1 MTPALSVVV
10 PFHNVEPYLE
20 HCLSSLAAQEFP
32 DLEVICV
39 DDGSSDLSP
48 VIAKDFAG
56 RDRRFTLLQQQHS
69 GPGPARN
76 AGIALATGR
85 LLAFAD
91 GDDYVPPE
99 AYSTLIESLERTGS
113 DLACGNV
120 CCFDSVSTWRS
131 PLHADMFA
139 ATVERTHV
147 SRMPVLMT
155 DRTVWNK
162 VYRRAFWDAA
172 ELAFPAGY
180 YEDTP
185 VAVPAHVLADTVDVL
200 NTVVYHWRQRDSG
213 TRSITQS
220 RRERGHLEDRVSTI
234 ETMRAFLGRDH
245 EALLPLYDQH
255 VLQSDLVPFLKAF
268 EFADARCDDYRE
280 RLFDRLE
287 PLLAAIPR
295 GVSMSLPWLER
306 LAYHLVR
313 TRDAD
318 ELTRLLTHRRT
329 GRAFA
334 VRRRWPNFY
343 VDHPLRRKGGVPAR
357 LFRVRPAELTLLAQ
371 ADRVSEAG
379 AGFRVAGHAYFE
391 GLDTA
396 GSKIRLWLQP
406 GDGRRVEVPVRRVSR
421 PDVSEAHGC
430 EPGVYDDSG
439 FEADLDVTGL
449 WTPASS
455 ATTWEVQVEVR
466 NGRAHAELP
475 LALPARV
482 LPAQSLNR
490 WLSRSAKVETIRS
503 KGHLVVRARAVR
515 VVAESCADLP
525 GGLELRGR
533 VFTAVRTGELTA
545 ADTTTRL
552 PVEFERGK
560 DGTGFRVLIP
570 HDAGFSGAVW
580 LESGKER
587 FKIFAAEH
595 WADGSGATPGGERW
609 LSATRTGALTATSRE
624 RRPAVLSAE
633 WSDAR
638 SLTLR
643 GHYRGTARPE
653 GFRLERT
660 GGGGVHELPV
670 TWEGQNFTVELDP
683 DAMPVFGQSLPLAP
697 GTWQLTAATDAG
709 RAAVGLTNSALREAG
724 AEVTVGAHDLRLQ
737 SDAED
742 TAELRVRAVA
752 ATGKAALQRAL
763 EKDYPR
769 LRALPVLDLAVFE
782 SWEGRQYSDNPRAIY
797 EELRRRGDA
806 RECVWVTADGRFE
819 PPPGART
826 VLSGSAAHVEALA
839 RAALIVSNDC
849 APEWFVA
856 REGQKYVQTWH
867 GTPLK
872 TIGFDARRHTFPAAV
887 DYARRLADD
896 VARWDLLLSPSPYCS
911 EVFRRAFGYRG
922 EIAEVGQPRNDQLR
936 RPPAEGLR
944 ERLGVPPGKKTILY
958 APTWR
963 DDEIGR
969 GDLYRMNLMPDL
981 AEMREGLGDDH
992 VLLVRAHSKAA
1003 DAMQPLGEPG
1013 FAIDVSAY
1021 PEMAHLLGLADV
1033 FVTDYSAALFDFAVT
1048 GRPMVFFAP
1057 DLANYRDHVRG
1068 LYLDYADG
1076 TPGPVAA
1083 TTGELV
1089 AAVRAAEIG
1098 YDAAFLEKYCPLD
1111 DGQAAARAVDRI
1123 LG

>member
-20 HCLSSLAAQEFP
+20 HCLASLAAQEFP

-76 AGIALATGR
+76 AGIALASGR

-99 AYSTLIESLERTGS
+99 AYATLIESLERTGS

-120 CCFDSVSTWRS
+120 CCFDSVTTWRS
-131 PLHADMFA
+131 PMHADMFA
-139 ATVERTHV
+139 NTVERTHV

-185 VAVPAHVLADTVDVL
+185 VAIPAHVLAESVDVL
-200 NTVVYHWRQRDSG
+200 STVVYHWRQRDSG

-234 ETMRAFLGRDH
+234 ETMRAFLRRDH
-245 EALLPLYDQH
+245 PALLPLYDEH
-255 VLQSDLVPFLKAF
+255 VLRSDLIPFLKAF
-268 EFADARCDDYRE
+268 EFADGRCDYRE
-280 RLFDRLE
+280 RFFDRLE
-287 PLLAAIPR
+287 PLLAAIP
-295 GVSMSLPWLER
+295 GKVAQSVPWLER

-313 TRDAD
+313 TRATDA
-318 ELTRLLTHRRT
+318 LTGLLADRRT

-334 VRRRWPNFY
+334 VRRRFFDFY
-343 VDHPLRRKGGVPAR
+343 VDHPLRAKGGVPAR
-357 LFRVRPAELTLLAQ
+357 LFRLRPAEVALVAQ

-379 AGFRVAGHAYFE
+379 AGFRVGGHAYFE
-391 GLDTA
+391 GLDAARSTI
-396 GSKIRLWLQP
+396 KLWLHP

-421 PDVSEAHGC
+421 PDVSEAHGP
-430 EPGVYDDSG
+430 EPACYDHSG

-449 WTPASS
+449 WTPSGP
-455 ATTWEVQVEVR
+455 ATTWEVRVEVR
-466 NGRAHAELP
+466 NGRAQAEMPLP
-475 LALPARV
+475 LPARV

-490 WLSRSAKVETIRS
+490 WLSRSAKIEAVRN
-503 KGHLVVRARAVR
+503 KGNLVVRARTVR
-515 VVAESCADLP
+515 VVAESCVERP

-533 VFTAVRTGELTA
+533 VFTAVGAGELTA
-545 ADTTTRL
+545 TDSGTRL
-552 PVEFERGK
+552 PVDFQRGK
-560 DGTGFRVLIP
+560 DGTAFSVLVP
-570 HDAGFSGAVW
+570 DDAGFSGAVW

-587 FKIFAAEH
+587 FKVFTAEH

-609 LSATRTGALTATSRE
+609 LSATRAGVLTATSRE
-624 RRPAVLSAE
+624 RRPAVLTAE
-633 WSDAR
+633 WTRAR
-638 SLTLR
+638 TLTLR
-643 GHYRGTARPE
+643 GHHRGTARPAR
-653 GFRLERT
+653 FRLERE
-660 GGGGVHELPV
+660 GGGGVHELPA
-670 TWEGQNFTVELDP
+670 TWEGQSFTVELDP
-683 DAMPVFGQSLPLAP
+683 AALPVFGQRLPLAA
-697 GTWQLTAATDAG
+697 GTWQLTAVADDG
-709 RAAVGLTNSALREAG
+709 RAAVLITNSALREAG
-724 AEVTVGAHDLRLQ
+724 GEITVGAHDLRLQ
-737 SDAED
+737 SDPDD
-742 TAELRVRAVA
+742 TAELRVRPVA

-763 EKDYPR
+763 ERDYPR
-769 LRALPVLDLAVFE
+769 LRALPTLDLAVFE
-782 SWEGRQYSDNPRAIY
+782 SWEGRQYSDNPRAIF
-797 EELRRRGDA
+797 EELRRRDAA
-806 RECVWVTADGRFE
+806 RECVWVSADGRFE

-826 VLSGSAAHVEALA
+826 VVSGSAAHVEALA
-839 RAALIVSNDC
+839 RASLIVSNDC

-856 REGQKYVQTWH
+856 REGQRYVQTWH

-872 TIGFDARRHTFPAAV
+872 TIGYDARRHAFPAAV

-922 EIAEVGQPRNDQLR
+922 EIAEVGQPRNDLLR

-944 ERLGVPPGKKTILY
+944 ELLGIPPGKKTVLY

-969 GDLYRMNLMPDL
+969 GDLYRMNLMVDL
-981 AEMREGLGDDH
+981 AELREGLGEDH

-1003 DAMQPLGEPG
+1003 LAMRPLGEPG

-1021 PEMAHLLGLADV
+1021 PEMAHLLSLADV

-1057 DLANYRDHVRG
+1057 DLEGYRDHVRG
-1068 LYLDYADG
+1068 LYLDYATQ
-1076 TPGPVAA
+1076 TPGPVTASTA
-1083 TTGELV
+1083 ELV
-1089 AAVRAAEIG
+1089 AAVRAAEVG
-1098 YDAAFLEKYCPLD
+1098 YGAAFLEKYCPLD